1 MEEVAPV
8 VLNER
13 GAVEEVAPALNG
25 GGRQAL
31 LQHTCNHLIDKK
43 R

>member
-1 MEEVAPV
+1 MEEVAMEEVAPV

-31 LQHTCNHLIDKK
+31 LQPAGA
-43 R
+43 